1 MGKHF
6 YNLVWTLTRPLYD
19 IIYPRRVAGLE
30 NLPAEGGF
38 ILCLNHI
45 SARDP
50 LFVSSRIPRRR
61 RMYFLAK
68 KELFNSRI
76 LKWIMDH
83 LGGIPVD
90 RGHADLSAIRRAMQV
105 LREGFGLGIF
115 PQGTRSRDNSR
126 TPMLNGAA
134 MIALRGGV
142 PVIPA
147 YIDGP
152 YRLFRRTDIIFGS
165 PINLSDFARR
175 LDSESLTAATKR
187 IEEAIWNLSNT
198 KLT

>member
-1 MGKHF
+1 MGRHF
-6 YNLVWTLTRPLYD
+6 YNFVWSILRPTYD
-19 IIYPRRVAGLE
+19 LMFPRRVTGLE
-30 NLPAEGGF
+30 NIPSEGGF

-50 LFVSSRIPRRR
+50 LFVSTRISRKR
-61 RMYFLAK
+61 RMFFLAK
-68 KELFNSRI
+68 KELFNNKI

-83 LGGIPVD
+83 LGGIPID
-90 RGHADLSAIRRAMQV
+90 RGNADLSAIRRSMQV
-105 LREGFGLGIF
+105 LKEGYGLGIF
-115 PQGTRSRDNSR
+115 PQGTRSRDNTP

-152 YRLFRRTDIIFGS
+152 YHLFHRTDVRFGK
-165 PINLSDFARR
+165 PIDFSDFARR
-175 LDSESLTAATKR
+175 LDSNTLTEATKR
-187 IEEAIWNLSNT
+187 IENAIWSLRTQN
-198 KLT
+198 